1 VTDPAPEE
9 LDLRGLLCPMP
20 VIRTAERASAL
31 APGALLLVCCTDP
44 GVREDLPVWC
54 RMHGHALE
62 DIEEGGD
69 EIRVWIRIGDPDR
82 GSGAP

>member
-1 VTDPAPEE
+1 MTDPGPEE

-20 VIRTAERASAL
+20 VIRTAERASDL
-31 APGALLLVCCTDP
+31 PPGTLLLARCTDP

-62 DIEEGGD
+62 SIEEADD
-69 EIRVWIRIGDPDR
+69 EIRVRIRIGVPGR
-82 GSGAP
+82 